1 MATVQRDFVGYGNN
15 YPVFKW
21 PNNAKLAV
29 QFVLNYEEGA
39 ENCILNGDNS
49 SETFLS
55 EIIGAP
61 AYENARHMS
70 MESIYEYGSRAG
82 VWRILDLFRINNIPI
97 TVFGVAKAL
106 EQNPLF
112 CEQIQKDNHEVCC
125 HGLKWINYHG
135 IPKDIERIHMQEA
148 IELQRKM
155 CGSRPLGWYT
165 GRTSE
170 NTRKLVAE
178 EGGFLYDSDDY
189 SDDLPFWSKVESK
202 PHLIIPYT
210 LDVNDMRFATHQ
222 GFNTSDHF
230 FNYLMD
236 TFNTLYNEGSTHPK
250 MMSIG
255 LHCRLIGRPGRF
267 QSLKKFIEH
276 IINFDNI
283 WITKRIDIA
292 KYWIKNFP
300 YDGENN

>member
-1 MATVQRDFVGYGNN
+1 MATIKRDFVGYGNN

-135 IPKDIERIHMQEA
+135 IPKDIERTHMQEA
-148 IELQRKM
+148 IELQIKM
-155 CGSRPLGWYT
+155 CGSRPLGWSVSYT
-165 GRTSE
+165 HLTLP
-170 NTRKLVAE
+170 TTMLV
-178 EGGFLYDSDDY
+178 
-189 SDDLPFWSKVESK
+189 
-202 PHLIIPYT
+202 
-210 LDVNDMRFATHQ
+210 
-222 GFNTSDHF
+222 
-230 FNYLMD
+230 
-236 TFNTLYNEGSTHPK
+236 
-250 MMSIG
+250 
-255 LHCRLIGRPGRF
+255 
-267 QSLKKFIEH
+267 
-276 IINFDNI
+276 
-283 WITKRIDIA
+283 
-292 KYWIKNFP
+292 
-300 YDGENN
+300 

>member
-1 MATVQRDFVGYGNN
+1 MATIKRDFVGYGNN

-112 CEQIQKDNHEVCC
+112 CEQIKKDNHEVCC
-125 HGLKWINYHG
+125 HGLKWINYNG
-135 IPKDIERIHMQEA
+135 IPKDIERTHMQKA
-148 IELQRKM
+148 IELQIKM

-210 LDVNDMRFATHQ
+210 LDVNDMRFATNQ

-283 WITKRIDIA
+283 WITKREDIA
-292 KYWIKNFP
+292 KFWIKNFP

>member
-1 MATVQRDFVGYGNN
+1 
-15 YPVFKW
+15 
-21 PNNAKLAV
+21 
-29 QFVLNYEEGA
+29 
-39 ENCILNGDNS
+39 
-49 SETFLS
+49 
-55 EIIGAP
+55 
-61 AYENARHMS
+61 
-70 MESIYEYGSRAG
+70 
-82 VWRILDLFRINNIPI
+82 
-97 TVFGVAKAL
+97 
-106 EQNPLF
+106 
-112 CEQIQKDNHEVCC
+112 
-125 HGLKWINYHG
+125 
-135 IPKDIERIHMQEA
+135 MQEA

-283 WITKRIDIA
+283 WITKREDIA
-292 KYWIKNFP
+292 KFWIKNFP

>member
-1 MATVQRDFVGYGNN
+1 MATIKRDFVGYGNN

-112 CEQIQKDNHEVCC
+112 CEQILKDNHEVCC

-135 IPKDIERIHMQEA
+135 IPKDIERTYMQEA
-148 IELQRKM
+148 IELQIKM

-210 LDVNDMRFATHQ
+210 LDVNDMRFATNQ

-283 WITKRIDIA
+283 WITKREDIA
-292 KYWIKNFP
+292 KFWIKNFP

>member
-1 MATVQRDFVGYGNN
+1 
-15 YPVFKW
+15 
-21 PNNAKLAV
+21 
-29 QFVLNYEEGA
+29 
-39 ENCILNGDNS
+39 
-49 SETFLS
+49 
-55 EIIGAP
+55 
-61 AYENARHMS
+61 

-125 HGLKWINYHG
+125 HGLKWINYHV
-135 IPKDIERIHMQEA
+135 IPKDIERTHMQEA
-148 IELQRKM
+148 IELQIKM

-210 LDVNDMRFATHQ
+210 LDVNDMRFATNQ

-283 WITKRIDIA
+283 WITKREDIA
-292 KYWIKNFP
+292 KFWIKNFP

>member
-1 MATVQRDFVGYGNN
+1 MATIKRDFVGYGNN

-112 CEQIQKDNHEVCC
+112 CEQILKDNHEVCC

-148 IELQRKM
+148 IELQIKM

-210 LDVNDMRFATHQ
+210 LDVNDMRFATNQ

-283 WITKRIDIA
+283 WIAKREDIA
-292 KYWIKNFP
+292 KFWIKNFP

>member
-97 TVFGVAKAL
+97 TIFGVAKAL

-112 CEQIQKDNHEVCC
+112 CEQILKDNHEVCC

-148 IELQRKM
+148 IELQIKM

-210 LDVNDMRFATHQ
+210 LDVNDMRFATNQ

-283 WITKRIDIA
+283 WITKREDIA
-292 KYWIKNFP
+292 KFWIKNFP
-300 YDGENN
+300 YDRENN

>member
-1 MATVQRDFVGYGNN
+1 MATIKRDFVGYGNN

-61 AYENARHMS
+61 TYENARHMS

-112 CEQIQKDNHEVCC
+112 CEQILKDNHEVCC

-135 IPKDIERIHMQEA
+135 IPKDIERTHMHEA
-148 IELQRKM
+148 IELQIKM

-210 LDVNDMRFATHQ
+210 LDVNDMRFATNQ

-283 WITKRIDIA
+283 WITKREDIA
-292 KYWIKNFP
+292 KFWIKNFP
-300 YDGENN
+300 FDGENN